1 MNFVEFIISC
11 IVEIYMI
18 LIMLICYKNISN
30 KELIINKIKFLT
42 IIIFAITIIINN
54 LYCPIYFRLIFSI
67 LLSFFI
73 NKIIFKNNVKDT
85 FYYTTTYF
93 IISFILEL
101 LLVPIVSILDIE
113 NIALFNKY
121 FMMKHIF
128 SIILSICI
136 LIVFKNKIVI
146 KKLAQLKNSIENKI
160 SFLNIII
167 VSTLFLNIITIMIT
181 KNLDNNY
188 IIMLAVSSSTFII
201 ITYKFI
207 IDDKYNI
214 LELKMYNENLKSSS
228 KAYSN
233 TIDECRELKHN
244 LKNDLIGIKSFVP
257 MDYHNEINELILNY
271 NKRYEWISKIDDIP
285 EGIQGV
291 IYLKSNEAKKKHI
304 KMFIDVKENIKNI
317 NKDYFELSSIL
328 GIVLD
333 NAIENSKD
341 SKEKVIS
348 VYINSVKNKLNI
360 EIINTFS
367 NKVDLDKLGNK
378 NYSTKKEKSGIGL
391 NYIKG
396 LKKRNIKVK
405 YEIIN
410 NLFKTNITY
419 NY

>member
-1 MNFVEFIISC
+1 MSITTLVIYFFLEIFMLYVMFICYSILSKKELKKSKILYSLLFAFII
-11 IVEIYMI
+11 VLNNIY
-18 LIMLICYKNISN
+18 
-30 KELIINKIKFLT
+30 T
-42 IIIFAITIIINN
+42 IIEA
-54 LYCPIYFRLIFSI
+54 RLLVSLVLSI
-67 LLSFFI
+67 LL
-73 NKIIFKNNVKDT
+73 NKIMFESTINESCL
-85 FYYTTTYF
+85 YTIIYF
-93 IISFILEL
+93 LISFILEL
-101 LLVPIVSILDIE
+101 LLVPIFTIFEKSNINIFNNSMGVKIL
-113 NIALFNKY
+113 
-121 FMMKHIF
+121 F
-128 SIILSICI
+128 SIIESFFVIKI
-136 LIVFKNKIVI
+136 FKNKIFSNVI
-146 KKLAQLKNSIENKI
+146 TKILISIQNKI
-160 SFLNIII
+160 NYNKIVTIVILLLNLL
-167 VSTLFLNIITIMIT
+167 T
-181 KNLDNNY
+181 
-188 IIMLAVSSSTFII
+188 II
-201 ITYKFI
+201 ITSNLVDKNILLLSVSILIFVLLVSKTI
-207 IDDKYNI
+207 IEDKYNI
-214 LELKMYNENLKSSS
+214 VILKELNSNLKSSS
-228 KAYSN
+228 KAYSK

-257 MDYHNEINELILNY
+257 KEYHNEINELILKY

-291 IYLKSNEAKKKHI
+291 IYLKSNEAKKKYI

-360 EIINTFS
+360 EIINTFC
-367 NKVDLDKLGNK
+367 NIIDIDKLGNK
-378 NYSTKKEKSGIGL
+378 NYSTKREKSGLGL